1 MKTKIGIVILVA
13 ACAALAIALVATKKS
28 AADERKDT
36 VAAMLDF
43 SNQLV
48 NARDAINDLSQVNLK
63 LTNDLAVSRQQELEF
78 SNNYAETAAALAGTK
93 FSLQSAQEKITGLDD
108 RVADLE
114 SQNQALGQNAASLSN
129 QLAGANDEMA
139 GAQQKLADAETNN
152 VFLVA
157 ELQKQMAQK
166 NEMEQKFNDPV
177 ELRAQIKKVRDELFV
192 AQRLEWMRNGTDPS
206 VMHKD
211 GQLLTRHSPATNA
224 APFAPSHF
232 DLSVEVGSDGSIHV
246 LPPPTNSPAR

>member
-1 MKTKIGIVILVA
+1 MKTKIGIVILAA
-13 ACAALAIALVATKKS
+13 ACAALAIALIATKKS
-28 AADERKDT
+28 AADERRDT
-36 VAAMLDF
+36 LAAMLDF

-63 LTNDLAVSRQQELEF
+63 LTNDLAVSRQQELEL
-78 SNNYAETAAALAGTK
+78 SNNYAETAAALSETK
-93 FSLQSAQEKITGLDD
+93 FSLQSDEEKITGLDG
-108 RVADLE
+108 RLADLE

-129 QLAGANDEMA
+129 QLASANDAMA

-152 VFLVA
+152 AFLVA

-177 ELRAQIKKVRDELFV
+177 QLRVQIKKIRDELFV

-206 VMHKD
+206 VSHKG
-211 GQLLTRHSPATNA
+211 GQLLMRHAPSTNA
-224 APFAPSHF
+224 APFAPAHF

-246 LPPPTNSPAR
+246 LPPPTNSPVR

>member
-1 MKTKIGIVILVA
+1 MKTKIGIVILA
-13 ACAALAIALVATKKS
+13 AVCAALAIVLVATKKS
-28 AADERKDT
+28 AADERNDAI
-36 VAAMLDF
+36 VAMLDF

-78 SNNYAETAAALAGTK
+78 SNNYAKTAAALSDAK
-93 FSLQSAQEKITGLDD
+93 SSLQSALEKITGLDG

-114 SQNQALGQNAASLSN
+114 SQNQALGRNTISLSN
-129 QLAGANDEMA
+129 QLASVNDEMA
-139 GAQQKLADAETNN
+139 GARQKLSDSETNDA
-152 VFLVA
+152 FLVA

-177 ELRAQIKKVRDELFV
+177 ELRVQIKKVRDELFV

-206 VMHKD
+206 VMRKG
-211 GQLLTRHSPATNA
+211 GQLLTRHAPWTNA
-224 APFAPSHF
+224 VPSAPAHF

-246 LPPPTNSPAR
+246 LPPPTNSPAP

>member
-1 MKTKIGIVILVA
+1 MKTKLGIVILAA
-13 ACAALAIALVATKKS
+13 ACAALAIALIATKKS
-28 AADERKDT
+28 AADERNET

-63 LTNDLAVSRQQELEF
+63 LTNDLASSRQQELEF
-78 SNNYAETAAALAGTK
+78 SNNYAKTMAALMDTK
-93 FSLQSAQEKITGLDD
+93 SSLQSALEKITGLDD
-108 RVADLE
+108 RVAGLE

-129 QLAGANDEMA
+129 QLADANDEMT
-139 GAQQKLADAETNN
+139 GARQKLADAQTNN

-177 ELRAQIKKVRDELFV
+177 QLRVQIKKVRDELFV
-192 AQRLEWMRNGTDPS
+192 AQRLEWMHNGTDPS
-206 VMHKD
+206 VSRKD
-211 GQLLTRHSPATNA
+211 GQLLTRHASSTNA
-224 APFAPSHF
+224 APSATAHF
-232 DLSVEVGSDGSIHV
+232 DLSVEVGSDGSVHV
-246 LPPPTNSPAR
+246 LPQTNSPAR

>member
-1 MKTKIGIVILVA
+1 MKTKLGIVILVA

-48 NARDAINDLSQVNLK
+48 NARDVINDLSQVNLK
-63 LTNDLAVSRQQELEF
+63 LTNDLTVSRQQELEF
-78 SNNYAETAAALAGTK
+78 SNNYVETAAALAGTK
-93 FSLQSAQEKITGLDD
+93 SSLQSADEKITGLDD

-129 QLAGANDEMA
+129 QLASAND
-139 GAQQKLADAETNN
+139 AQQKLADAETNN
-152 VFLVA
+152 AFLVA

-166 NEMEQKFNDPV
+166 NEMEHKFNDLV
-177 ELRAQIKKVRDELFV
+177 QLRVQIKKVRDELFV

-206 VMHKD
+206 VSHKD
-211 GQLLTRHSPATNA
+211 GQLLTRHSPWTNA
-224 APFAPSHF
+224 PPSASSHF